1 MGQWKIRLHNSSISF
16 TGMIPLRKIS
26 VGLDRRIGST
36 EISIFQLVLSITFSV
51 NYDFHKEGKRGSQ
64 RPTDAFLSGNPS
76 FCLLEIIFLWL
87 LVVGNDHDRDV
98 SS

>member
-51 NYDFHKEGKRGSQ
+51 NPNLIRIERESYELIQMLSDFGGLQALLAGLFRRG
-64 RPTDAFLSGNPS
+64 RGVRGL
-76 FCLLEIIFLWL
+76 
-87 LVVGNDHDRDV
+87 
-98 SS
+98 